1 MDFTEY
7 DLRLAAYAAIVDD
20 DDRILLTWFNG
31 RRRGNPSWSLP
42 GGGVEYA
49 ETIEAAIVREVRE
62 ETGYFVDLELPLVT
76 HSFTSMDGPRPPR
89 PYKSVRII
97 YTARICG
104 GTLGTLEVDGTTD
117 RAAWMPIDQILATE
131 PRAEIIDVAVA
142 ALRKEG

>member
-1 MDFTEY
+1 
-7 DLRLAAYAAIVDD
+7 
-20 DDRILLTWFNG
+20 
-31 RRRGNPSWSLP
+31 
-42 GGGVEYA
+42 
-49 ETIEAAIVREVRE
+49 
-62 ETGYFVDLELPLVT
+62 
-76 HSFTSMDGPRPPR
+76 MDGPRPPR

-142 ALRKEG
+142 ALRKAG

>member
-1 MDFTEY
+1 M
-7 DLRLAAYAAIVDD
+7 
-20 DDRILLTWFNG
+20 
-31 RRRGNPSWSLP
+31 
-42 GGGVEYA
+42 
-49 ETIEAAIVREVRE
+49 
-62 ETGYFVDLELPLVT
+62 DLELPLAT

-104 GTLGTLEVDGTTD
+104 GTLGTLEVDATTD

-142 ALRKEG
+142 ALRKAG